1 MSDYSDNPRKR
12 ERHRRHKGRSG
23 GGSGQAAKASRAQ
36 SPAGKQAPRES
47 AQDQGSRQEPKKQKR
62 PESRFSAVRDLPRPP
77 ALPTPVCPR
86 CGEIIRD
93 IPSALSDRAT
103 GSPMHFDCVLDFLKG
118 AERLSEGETLSYIGQ
133 GRFAVMRFENP
144 ADPKT
149 FKIVRTIEWEGRE
162 SRAEWRVEIA
172 SGYSQVP

>member
-1 MSDYSDNPRKR
+1 
-12 ERHRRHKGRSG
+12 
-23 GGSGQAAKASRAQ
+23 
-36 SPAGKQAPRES
+36 
-47 AQDQGSRQEPKKQKR
+47 
-62 PESRFSAVRDLPRPP
+62 
-77 ALPTPVCPR
+77 
-86 CGEIIRD
+86 
-93 IPSALSDRAT
+93 
-103 GSPMHFDCVLDFLKG
+103 MHFDCVLDFLKG